1 MSPLQISSSISSI
14 TTTPSSSSSLS
25 SSSSGMRSFP
35 NPVAVFNE
43 RFLFTSL
50 TERQVQA
57 HGRHPYVHPETGRSV
72 LLFSLD
78 EEMHY
83 TPFAKDHGPLNL
95 AFTFQACIRI
105 HDRLERTE
113 ARKKPLCLYTTTEP
127 EKKSC
132 MTLIVALYFLIVG
145 RQPPWNAFRPI
156 APLEIMPFRDAGNG
170 PMDYGL
176 SIQDILY
183 GVDKAMNNGLLDLA
197 NFDQEAYQKY
207 EQVDNGD
214 LNILGPFIPFAS
226 PMEERW
232 LKAIRSSTKTTST
245 PRGTVKTTVKTVEK
259 ARITSNAMKCVM
271 EVFEKENVGLVVR
284 LNDELYD
291 RRHFLDLGMDHVE
304 MYFDD
309 GSNPSDEIVREFIRL
324 AENTIEVR
332 GQKVAVHCKAGL
344 GRTGVLIGAYLIY
357 KYQFTAQE
365 VIGFMRIVRPGM
377 VVGPQQHYM
386 LINQMKWSGW
396 AARDQLLRELA
407 TEAAAK
413 EPVNPL
419 ATPPTELTN
428 LLPAPSHALQDAEH
442 AQNIIFQEAAVK
454 LSERKTSPRS
464 STPTT
469 KVVYKAGDAAGQP
482 RKTPARLNLRNSHH
496 TTSSPAK
503 DELSVILEPASPPIV
518 TEDSPMEKSEPA
530 SEPVMETQCTPEPEI
545 NSVPPSTGSTRG
557 TKRAAGR
564 SSIPSFKSSPPRV
577 TLAVPAPTLSRSS
590 SSASM
595 SSISSSDQDH
605 RPPKRRSPTGSPLAK
620 NGISSPPPSRES
632 SPAPLPSSPSSH
644 GDNENREE
652 RMMIDGEPDPE
663 GRPPSTPK
671 TRITNKLRRRVIS
684 PSSPSPPVDTPSTT
698 PPPTSVSLLPP
709 GETAINALSGLT
721 SPPKAHIPKRSFL
734 PVRKNVTQ
742 NQYFDQ
748 KTVAL
753 VSQPPVPVSV
763 PSTPFRK
770 IDQGVK
776 SSTPKRLTANAKRSM
791 LTPPRITEMWGQL
804 AKMGSSSPVEAK
816 CELACSG
823 ANYHFTQLTCCLSTL
838 GPPEP

>member
-1 MSPLQISSSISSI
+1 MSPPH
-14 TTTPSSSSSLS
+14 PSSSSSPT
-25 SSSSGMRSFP
+25 RPFP
-35 NPVAVFNE
+35 NPVAIFND
-43 RFLFTSL
+43 RFIFTSL
-50 TERQVQA
+50 TEKQVQA
-57 HGRHPYVHPETGRSV
+57 HGRYPYAHPETGRSV

-83 TPFAKDHGPLNL
+83 TPFSKDHGPLNL

-113 ARKKPLCLYTTTEP
+113 AKKKPICMYTTTEP

-183 GVDKAMNNGLLDLA
+183 GVDKAMHNGLLDLA
-197 NFDQEAYQKY
+197 NFDQESYQKY
-207 EQVDNGD
+207 EQVENGD
-214 LNILGPFIPFAS
+214 LNVLGPFIPFAS

-245 PRGTVKTTVKTVEK
+245 PRGTVRTTVKTVEK
-259 ARITSNAMKCVM
+259 ARITSNAMRCVM
-271 EVFEKENVGLVVR
+271 EVFEKEQVGLVVR

-324 AENTIEVR
+324 AEHTIEVK

-357 KYQFTAQE
+357 KYQFSAQE

-407 TEAAAK
+407 AEAAAK

-428 LLPAPSHALQDAEH
+428 LLPTSSHALQDAES
-442 AQNIIFQEAAVK
+442 AQNIILQEAAVK
-454 LSERKTSPRS
+454 LSERKTPTRS
-464 STPTT
+464 STPTV
-469 KVVYKAGDAAGQP
+469 KVIHKGGDAAGQP
-482 RKTPARLNLRNSHH
+482 RKSPARLNLQNSQH
-496 TTSSPAK
+496 TTSSPGK
-503 DELSVILEPASPPIV
+503 EELAVILEPASPPII
-518 TEDSPMEKSEPA
+518 TDDASMDKSDPA
-530 SEPVMETQCTPEPEI
+530 SDPIMETQSTPEPEVI
-545 NSVPPSTGSTRG
+545 VPPSSGSMRG

-605 RPPKRRSPTGSPLAK
+605 RPPKRRSPTGSPLAR

-632 SPAPLPSSPSSH
+632 SPVPSSSPLGSDIA
-644 GDNENREE
+644 GKEE
-652 RMMIDGEPDPE
+652 RMMVDGEPDPE
-663 GRPPSTPK
+663 ERPPSTPK

-684 PSSPSPPVDTPSTT
+684 PSSPSPPVDMPSNT
-698 PPPTSVSLLPP
+698 PPPPSVALLPP
-709 GETAINALSGLT
+709 SETAITALTGLT
-721 SPPKAHIPKRSFL
+721 SPPKAHLPKRSFL
-734 PVRKNVTQ
+734 PVRKNVSQTQ
-742 NQYFDQ
+742 YLDP
-748 KTVAL
+748 KTVTL
-753 VSQPPVPVSV
+753 VSTPPV
-763 PSTPFRK
+763 PSTPSRK
-770 IDQGVK
+770 VEQSNIK

-791 LTPPRITEMWGQL
+791 LTPPRITEMWSQL
-804 AKMGSSSPVEAK
+804 AKMGSSSPAEAK
-816 CELACSG
+816 CE
-823 ANYHFTQLTCCLSTL
+823 ST
-838 GPPEP
+838 